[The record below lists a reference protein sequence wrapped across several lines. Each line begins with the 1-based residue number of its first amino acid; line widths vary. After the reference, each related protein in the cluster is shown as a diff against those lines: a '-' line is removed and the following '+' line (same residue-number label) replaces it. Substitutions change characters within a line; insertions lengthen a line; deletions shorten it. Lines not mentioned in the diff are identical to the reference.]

1 MKAFIKNN
9 INQREY
15 EVQKNTLEELN
26 TFIAY
31 QKNKTKCPWGKL
43 EQTLLVDPTEYPER
57 AVFVEEVVTE
67 EPKFDKN
74 FEPVMETET
83 YTDEDGVEQ
92 TREVQAFETV
102 TKHKVTIP
110 QEFTVLIDEV
120 PTDKSAEYLAELRS
134 KIENILDKTDWLFIS
149 DVTVDSTHRVV
160 YRDYRA
166 KLRVDHNK
174 ESDYYQNESDY
185 VVESFD
191 NYARRTKPEMFLEG
205 ASGPSMVKKFMSKL

>member
-9 INQREY
+9 ITQREY
-15 EVQKNTLEELN
+15 SVVRDSMQELN
-26 TFIAY
+26 DFIAY
-31 QKNKTKCPWGKL
+31 QKAKPKCPWGKL
-43 EQTLLVDPTEYPER
+43 EQTLLVDPTAYPER

-67 EPKFDKN
+67 EPKFDEN

-92 TREVQAFETV
+92 TREVQVFETV

-120 PTDKSAEYLAELRS
+120 PEDKSAEYLAELRG

-166 KLRVDHNK
+166 KLRMEHSR
-174 ESDYYQNESDY
+174 ESSYYKSESEY
-185 VVESFD
+185 TIEAFE
-191 NYARRTKPEMFLEG
+191 NYARRTKPEMFMEG
-205 ASGPSMVKKFMSKL
+205 GLGPAMVKKFMSKL